1 MLSSKP
7 ASSED
12 ALQADW
18 VPSQGCASPAVSGL
32 GTAASVPGQK
42 VTPCASMAG
51 VIIYRNNRHFFLQ
64 TSPSHQL
71 QFPL

>member
-12 ALQADW
+12 TLQADW
-18 VPSQGCASPAVSGL
+18 VSSQGCASPAVSGL

-42 VTPCASMAG
+42 VTPCARMAE
-51 VIIYRNNRHFFLQ
+51 VIIYLNNRHFFLQ
-64 TSPSHQL
+64 TSPSQQL
-71 QFPL
+71 